1 VTLSPARLEPIFS
14 PRPWGVR
21 SLAPFFPEKANLT
34 EPLGEA
40 WLTGSECIFANGSF
54 AGQKLGEVWPKMGA
68 DWAGRAVAKDGPF
81 PLLVKFIFAAEH
93 LSVQVHPDDAYA
105 RAHERLP
112 GGEPARG
119 KTEMWYAVS
128 AQPGSEVLLGLR
140 EDVTREGLERAI
152 AEGTAEHC
160 LEHVPMTAGDVIF
173 VPAGTAHTIGGG
185 LVLCEIQEHSDLTYR
200 VYDYKR
206 RDAQGRSRE
215 LHIAKALEVMRFG
228 AQMGG
233 KVTPARVR
241 RDGMEETFYVACK
254 YFATEKWDFASR
266 GGETTSPEHFE
277 LLAILQGNGE
287 ISWSGGCTAYAPA
300 QVWLL
305 PAALGKYE
313 LAAGTPTSLLRT
325 FVPQDPKDFARLA
338 EERGVDRAAAAR
350 LVHE

>member
-1 VTLSPARLEPIFS
+1 MTLSPARLQPIFS

-21 SLAPFFPEKANLT
+21 SLAPYFPEKTNLA

-40 WLTGSECIFANGSF
+40 WLTGSECVFANGRF
-54 AGQKLGEVWPKMGA
+54 AGQNLGGAWPKMGA
-68 DWAGRAVAKDGPF
+68 DWAGTTMGKDGPF

-93 LSVQVHPDDAYA
+93 LSVQVHPDDSYA
-105 RAHERLP
+105 RAHEKSP

-119 KTEMWYAVS
+119 KTEMWYAMS
-128 AQPGSEVLLGLR
+128 AQPGSEVLLGLK
-140 EDVTREGLERAI
+140 EDVTRESLERAI
-152 AEGTAEHC
+152 TDGTAEYC
-160 LEHVPMTAGDVIF
+160 LKHVPIGAGDVIF

-200 VYDYKR
+200 VYDYNR

-215 LHIAKALEVMRFG
+215 LHIDKALEVMRFG
-228 AQMGG
+228 EQIGG

-241 RDGMEETFYVACK
+241 RNGVEVTFYVSCK
-254 YFATEKWDFASR
+254 YFATEKWDFSSR
-266 GGETTSPEHFE
+266 TGYTTSREHFE

-287 ISWSGGCTAYAPA
+287 ISWDGGSTTYAPA

-313 LAAGTPTSLLRT
+313 LAASGPTSLLRT
-325 FVPQDPKDFARLA
+325 FVPKDPMEFARLA
-338 EERGVDRAAAAR
+338 EEHGVDREAAAR
-350 LVHE
+350 LVRE

>member
-1 VTLSPARLEPIFS
+1 VTLRPARLEPIFS

-21 SLAPFFPEKANLT
+21 SLAPFFPEKINLA

-40 WLTGSECIFANGSF
+40 WLTGSECVFANGPF

-68 DWAGRAVAKDGPF
+68 EWAGTAIAKEGPF

-93 LSVQVHPDDAYA
+93 LSVQVHPNDDYA
-105 RAHERLP
+105 RAHEKLP

-119 KTEMWYAVS
+119 KTEMWYAVN
-128 AQPGSEVLLGLR
+128 AQPGSEVLLGLK
-140 EDVTREGLERAI
+140 EDVTRESLERAI
-152 AEGTAEHC
+152 GEGTAEHC
-160 LEHVPMTAGDVIF
+160 LKQIPMNAGDLIF

-200 VYDYKR
+200 VYDYNR

-228 AQMGG
+228 AQIGG

-241 RDGMEETFYVACK
+241 RDGVEETFYVACK
-254 YFATEKWDFASR
+254 YFATEKWDFAS
-266 GGETTSPEHFE
+266 GAGETTSRERFE
-277 LLAILQGNGE
+277 ILVILHGRGE
-287 ISWSGGCTAYAPA
+287 ITWDGGRADYAPA

-305 PAALGKYE
+305 PAALGKYGLE
-313 LAAGTPTSLLRT
+313 ASAPTSLLRT
-325 FVPQDPKDFARLA
+325 FVPKDAKDFARLA
-338 EERGVDRAAAAR
+338 EDRGVDRAAAAQ

>member
-68 DWAGRAVAKDGPF
+68 DWAGTAVAKDGPF

-105 RAHERLP
+105 RAHEQLP
-112 GGEPARG
+112 GGEAARG

-128 AQPGSEVLLGLR
+128 AQPGSEVLLGLKA
-140 EDVTREGLERAI
+140 DVTREGLERAI

-160 LEHVPMTAGDVIF
+160 LKHVAMNAGDVIF

-200 VYDYKR
+200 VYDYNR

-228 AQMGG
+228 AQIGG
-233 KVTPARVR
+233 KVTPARVCH
-241 RDGMEETFYVACK
+241 DGMEETFYVACK

-266 GGETTSPEHFE
+266 ADGTTSPEHFE

-287 ISWSGGCTAYAPA
+287 ISWSGGRTAYTPA

-325 FVPQDPKDFARLA
+325 FVPKDPQEFARLA
-338 EERGVDRAAAAR
+338 EERGVDRAAAAK